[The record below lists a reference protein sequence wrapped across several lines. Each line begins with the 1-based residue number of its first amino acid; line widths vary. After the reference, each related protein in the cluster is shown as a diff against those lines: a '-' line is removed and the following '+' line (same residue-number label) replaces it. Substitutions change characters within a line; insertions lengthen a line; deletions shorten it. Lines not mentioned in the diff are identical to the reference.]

1 MSITVENLHFSVDEH
16 ELLDDV
22 SFTAAAGQ
30 VTALVG
36 PNGAG
41 KSTLLAA
48 IAGDLDINSGQILI
62 AGEDVSQLNSRQLAR
77 RRAVLTQHHP
87 IGVPFTA
94 EEVLDFGRHP
104 WSTPDPQLRQEVI
117 ATCEIEHLLPRV
129 VPTLSGGERARV
141 HCARVF
147 YQDTPVV
154 LLDEPTAALDL
165 AHAEDFLKAM
175 RRLADEGKTV
185 VVVLHDL
192 AAAAAYAD
200 HIVVLSS
207 GCVFAQGAP
216 TEVLSSG
223 LISAIYNAD
232 VEILQDSAGNPV
244 ALPRRRTNPSSLK
257 NL

>member
-16 ELLDDV
+16 ELLDAV

-48 IAGDLDINSGQILI
+48 IAGDLDIDSGQILI
-62 AGEDVSQLNSRQLAR
+62 SGEDVSQLNSKQLAR

-117 ATCEIEHLLPRV
+117 ATCEIEHLLPRA
-129 VPTLSGGERARV
+129 VPRSEERRV
-141 HCARVF
+141 
-147 YQDTPVV
+147 
-154 LLDEPTAALDL
+154 
-165 AHAEDFLKAM
+165 
-175 RRLADEGKTV
+175 GKECRSRWSP
-185 VVVLHDL
+185 H
-192 AAAAAYAD
+192 
-200 HIVVLSS
+200 H
-207 GCVFAQGAP
+207 
-216 TEVLSSG
+216 
-223 LISAIYNAD
+223 
-232 VEILQDSAGNPV
+232 
-244 ALPRRRTNPSSLK
+244 
-257 NL
+257 